1 MNLTWLGIVVLAI
14 VAGACITGFQKGFVR
29 EVVSAF
35 FVIFSIII
43 SGALNPY
50 VCSFIKEKTP
60 IYNMVKEN
68 CQGVVEEKMEGKSL
82 GLGEQK
88 QKAFVDDLN
97 LPDFIKENIMEN
109 NTAKGYQKLAA
120 NTFSEYIADYLTG
133 IVMNGL
139 SFLITYFLARLIIG
153 FFTRVLD
160 ILTRL
165 PVVHGVNKLAGAL
178 VGGAKA
184 VLFLW
189 IALLLLTVCYN
200 TQVGKMGIQLVE
212 KDPFLSFMYDN
223 NLLIKTFMSI
233 IQGFK

>member
-212 KDPFLSFMYDN
+212 KDPFLNFMYDN